1 MQGNLPEVD
10 NAHENESQYYV
21 SNVAEDMA
29 IVSYGPIGILTE
41 VVVIAGVKVP

>member
-10 NAHENESQYYV
+10 NAHENESQYDV